1 MNAAAGENAA
11 SDKAKV
17 FPWGSNNPTRRQRIL
32 VALCVA
38 AVAMAGLAW
47 QAHLRGHGRTDFGM
61 IWFGARAMLA
71 GANPYELV
79 GPGLPFDWVYP
90 LLYPGTA
97 LVAGIPFAWLSER
110 DASVAFVGVSSFLFS
125 YGITRRSWH
134 LLPLFASEAFR
145 QSVMAAQW
153 SLIFTAALFLP
164 WLAGLVAVKPQ
175 AGIPIVA
182 STSAQGLRAAA
193 IGGLALLLIS
203 LALMPSWPMDWL
215 TLIRGPTDHMRPRV
229 LATGGILVL
238 LLLAR
243 WRRPEAWLIIA
254 LACLPQTL
262 ASYNLLILLTVA
274 STFKQ
279 AGALVL
285 ISTAGGYADPYLMHA
300 EHTAEELH
308 RFLANV
314 EVATAYLPATLIVMR
329 RPNSGD
335 GPAWLAGLTRRFAT
349 RRLKRGLTL

>member
-1 MNAAAGENAA
+1 MNTAAGGTI
-11 SDKAKV
+11 DQAKI

-47 QAHLRGHGRTDFGM
+47 QAHVRGHGRTDFSL
-61 IWFGARAMLA
+61 IWFGARAILA
-71 GANPYELV
+71 GQNPYELV
-79 GPGLPFDWVYP
+79 GPGLQFDWVYP

-97 LVAGIPFAWLSER
+97 LVTGIPFVWLSENA
-110 DASVAFVGVSSFLFS
+110 ASVAFVGLSSLLFS
-125 YGITRRSWH
+125 YGITRGSWH

-153 SLIFTAALFLP
+153 SLILTAALFLP
-164 WLAGLVAVKPQ
+164 WLAALVAVKPQ
-175 AGIPIVA
+175 AGIPVVA
-182 STSAQGLRAAA
+182 STATQGLRAAA

-203 LALMPSWPMDWL
+203 LVLMPSWPMEWL
-215 TLIRGPTDHMRPRV
+215 TLVRGPVDHMRPRV
-229 LATGGILVL
+229 LTAGGVLVL
-238 LLLAR
+238 LLLTR
-243 WRRPEAWLIIA
+243 WRRPEAWLIIT

-262 ASYNLLILLTVA
+262 ASYNLLMLLTVA
-274 STFKQ
+274 CTFKQ

-285 ISTAGGYADPYLMHA
+285 ISTAGGYADPYLISA

-314 EVATAYLPATLIVMR
+314 EVATAYLPATLIVLR

-335 GPAWLAGLTRRFAT
+335 GPAWLAGLTGQFAT
-349 RRLKRGLTL
+349 RWARRG